1 MVDQCNLNVVASF
14 LMCTNTFDT
23 KFQNAVYSCLNQSI
37 KNIELIIVA
46 NGLDEQNKTKMI
58 SYCTDPRIVLLFS
71 PLRHLTANLNL
82 GLLHCRSNYV
92 ARMDADDISH
102 PRRVE
107 QQIKLLDQNNS
118 VVICGSSY
126 RLIDNEGEIVGSVIA
141 PKAHKRIVR
150 KLFFTN
156 PISHPTVMFRKDIIL
171 KLGGYLGGKYAQ
183 DYDLWLRVARETN
196 YEFRNLDEFLLD
208 YRVTGAGARR
218 SKEAYANVSMVQWR
232 QFLLTS
238 NPIWFAA
245 SLLFFAKA
253 IFR

>member
-1 MVDQCNLNVVASF
+1 MVEQCNLNVVASF
-14 LMCTNTFDT
+14 LMCTNCFDT
-23 KFQNAVYSCLNQSI
+23 KFKNAVFSCLNQSV
-37 KNIELIIVA
+37 KNIELVIVA
-46 NGLDEQNKTKMI
+46 NGLDAENKAKMI
-58 SYCTDPRIVLLFS
+58 SYCTDPRIILLFS

-102 PRRVE
+102 PERIE
-107 QQIKLLDQNNS
+107 QQIKFLDQNNS

-126 RLIDNEGEIVGSVIA
+126 RLIDNEDKIVGNVVA
-141 PKAHKRIVR
+141 PNSHKRIVR
-150 KLFFTN
+150 RFFFTN

-171 KLGGYLGGKYAQ
+171 NLGGYLGGKYAQ

-218 SKEAYANVSMVQWR
+218 SKEAYANVSMAQWR

-238 NPIWFAA
+238 NPIWLVGSF
-245 SLLFFAKA
+245 LFFAKA
-253 IFR
+253 VFR